1 MKDDLEEIKIRKL
14 EQLKMKYMKGG
25 KNNMSE
31 NMPDTPVHIDDSN
44 IDSTINK
51 YSVMV
56 VDCWAPWCGP
66 CRMVGPVV
74 EELARQMKGKVVF
87 GKLNVD
93 ENRGTSMKYGI
104 MSIPTLL
111 MFKNGQL
118 IDTFIG
124 AMPEPILKAKIESNL

>member
-1 MKDDLEEIKIRKL
+1 MTDELEEIKRRKL
-14 EQLKMKYMKGG
+14 EQLKTKYMKGG

-31 NMPDTPVHIDDSN
+31 NMPDKPIHIDDSN
-44 IDSTINK
+44 IDSTVKK
-51 YSVMV
+51 YPVMV

-93 ENRGTSMKYGI
+93 ENRGISMKYGI

-111 MFKNGQL
+111 MFKNGKL

-124 AMPEPILKAKIESNL
+124 AMPEPILKAKIESNF

>member
-1 MKDDLEEIKIRKL
+1 MTNELEEIKRRKL
-14 EQLKMKYMKGG
+14 EQLKMKYTKGG

-31 NMPDTPVHIDDSN
+31 DMPDTPIHLDDSN
-44 IDSTINK
+44 IDSTVNR
-51 YSVMV
+51 YHVMV

-104 MSIPTLL
+104 MSIPTIL

-124 AMPEPILKAKIESNL
+124 AMPEPILKAKIALHL

>member
-1 MKDDLEEIKIRKL
+1 MTDELEEIKRRKL

-31 NMPDTPVHIDDSN
+31 NMPDTPIHIDDSN
-44 IDSTINK
+44 IDSTVNK
-51 YSVMV
+51 YPVMV

-87 GKLNVD
+87 GKLNID

-111 MFKNGQL
+111 MFKDGQL

>member
-1 MKDDLEEIKIRKL
+1 MTDELEEIKRRKL
-14 EQLKMKYMKGG
+14 EQLKTKYMNGG

-31 NMPDTPVHIDDSN
+31 NMPDTPIHIDDSN
-44 IDSTINK
+44 IDSNVSK
-51 YSVMV
+51 YPVMV
-56 VDCWAPWCGP
+56 IDCWAPWCGP

-74 EELARQMKGKVVF
+74 EELAKKMKGKVVF

-111 MFKNGQL
+111 MFKNGEL
-118 IDTFIG
+118 IDAFIG
-124 AMPEPILKAKIESNL
+124 AMPEPMLKAKIESNF

>member
-1 MKDDLEEIKIRKL
+1 MD
-14 EQLKMKYMKGG
+14 GG

-31 NMPDTPVHIDDSN
+31 TMPDTPIPLDDSN
-44 IDSTINK
+44 IDSTVNRYPI
-51 YSVMV
+51 MV
-56 VDCWAPWCGP
+56 VDCWAPWCVP

-93 ENRGTSMKYGI
+93 KNRGTSMKYGI

-124 AMPEPILKAKIESNL
+124 AMPEPILKAKIESHL

>member
-1 MKDDLEEIKIRKL
+1 MTDELEEIKRRKL
-14 EQLKMKYMKGG
+14 EQLKTKYMNGG

-31 NMPDTPVHIDDSN
+31 NMPDKPIHIDDSN
-44 IDSTINK
+44 IDSTVKK
-51 YSVMV
+51 YPVMV

-74 EELARQMKGKVVF
+74 EELAKQMKGKVVF

-93 ENRGTSMKYGI
+93 ENRGISMKYGI

-111 MFKNGQL
+111 MFKNGKL

-124 AMPEPILKAKIESNL
+124 AMPEPILKAKIESNF